1 VYDNFDYVKE
11 RKNMS
16 ARKSKQLKTHV
27 QTTPTDITVAS
38 SIATAAIAA
47 SSQQRQL
54 DYEDA
59 INSVVGNTAI
69 SNRVTDCDASTSHGN
84 SEECKSAVKLEHGE
98 ISLAT
103 LPFDS
108 DSDSLPSIADMEEII
123 YTTSSP
129 AQTKQTILSNF
140 SENKKA
146 NESIKKLQP
155 CKIKKYDDEDE
166 EWDSACIASATS
178 SRKSV
183 RPKKANIRY
192 IASDAESEKENG
204 NETDLKPVKA
214 AKVEEDDE
222 DWLQPPAVEVK
233 AENKKC
239 LMEVMQ
245 QSQKKLAATA
255 VKGPPGKR
263 RKLGLLS
270 EQDGIEQLNLLE
282 WKSGYLGV
290 IAVCFKHDFS
300 TVNSV

>member
-1 VYDNFDYVKE
+1 
-11 RKNMS
+11 MS

-27 QTTPTDITVAS
+27 QTTPTNTTVAS

-54 DYEDA
+54 NHEDA
-59 INSVVGNTAI
+59 INSVIGNTAI
-69 SNRVTDCDASTSHGN
+69 SNLVTDFGASTSHGN
-84 SEECKSAVKLEHGE
+84 SEECNSAVKFEHGE
-98 ISLAT
+98 ISLAAQ
-103 LPFDS
+103 PFDS
-108 DSDSLPSIADMEEII
+108 DSDSLPSIADMKEII

-129 AQTKQTILSNF
+129 AQAKQTVLSKL

-155 CKIKKYDDEDE
+155 CKVEKYEDE
-166 EWDSACIASATS
+166 EWASACIVSATS

-192 IASDAESEKENG
+192 IASDADSEKENG

-214 AKVEEDDE
+214 AKVEEDDDE

-233 AENKKC
+233 AENKKF

-263 RKLGLLS
+263 RKFGFLS

-300 TVNSV
+300 TVSSV